1 MKKFIQT
8 LTWVVVAA
16 IAINLLQ
23 GCTSPQQDSE
33 TTVPAADSGQLFE
46 ASDLEVGYDE
56 TSTTEITCLDDAV
69 QIDGS
74 GAEATDG
81 VVTITQGGVYIFS
94 GTLSGQLLVRAV

>member
-1 MKKFIQT
+1 M
-8 LTWVVVAA
+8 
-16 IAINLLQ
+16 
-23 GCTSPQQDSE
+23 
-33 TTVPAADSGQLFE
+33 PAADSGQLFE

-81 VVTITQGGVYIFS
+81 VVTITQGASIFF
-94 GTLSGQLLVRAV
+94 GYPIRTAAGPRGEAAGPVGIGQYLCNLSGRTGSSD

>member
-56 TSTTEITCLDDAV
+56 TSTTEITCLETRYRLTA
-69 QIDGS
+69 
-74 GAEATDG
+74 AERK
-81 VVTITQGGVYIFS
+81 
-94 GTLSGQLLVRAV
+94 QLMEWSP